1 MLWPYFTLKIIFLQN
16 SEGITSGVAIGYH
29 WFPILYTQPAFSLWR
44 ILGFMIMCFGLV
56 PPIPIHCV
64 GSSVGPFNLEVHVLQ
79 FWGIFLYYVFDSF
92 LFLSFASR
100 SHYFALC
107 STFQDSSSTL
117 SSNFP
122 TEFFVS
128 ASCVFLNS
136 QERLLFFKPSSLR
149 HSVLTLWMP

>member
-1 MLWPYFTLKIIFLQN
+1 MFFSFGEFSCIMYLIVSSSYHLPPGPTLL
-16 SEGITSGVAIGYH
+16 
-29 WFPILYTQPAFSLWR
+29 
-44 ILGFMIMCFGLV
+44 
-56 PPIPIHCV
+56 
-64 GSSVGPFNLEVHVLQ
+64 
-79 FWGIFLYYVFDSF
+79 
-92 LFLSFASR
+92 
-100 SHYFALC
+100 LC

-149 HSVLTLWMP
+149 HSVLILWMP